1 MHAPVHRG
9 HRRFIG
15 ETQRHVLA
23 GEKPMDIESYGAHYE
38 TQTTINAPADLVFEY
53 LDDFEQL
60 GAHMTRSSWMMA
72 GSKMSYEFDD
82 GKGRRLGSQVRILG
96 SFLGLKLEIGE
107 QVIDRVPAHRK
118 TWQTVG
124 NPRMFI
130 LAQYRMGFSLQALPR
145 SCLVTAH
152 IDYSLPTK
160 GYRRLLGQ
168 LAGGVY
174 ARWCVRNV
182 LDQAAAHFGNATEVA
197 VRVQASKGS

>member
-1 MHAPVHRG
+1 
-9 HRRFIG
+9 
-15 ETQRHVLA
+15 L
-23 GEKPMDIESYGAHYE
+23 
-38 TQTTINAPADLVFEY
+38 
-53 LDDFEQL
+53 
-60 GAHMTRSSWMMA
+60 
-72 GSKMSYEFDD
+72 
-82 GKGRRLGSQVRILG
+82 
-96 SFLGLKLEIGE
+96 LGLKLEIDE
-107 QVIDRVPAHRK
+107 QVIERVPAHSK

-152 IDYSLPTK
+152 IDYSLPTR
-160 GYRRLLGQ
+160 GYRRLLGR

-197 VRVQASKGS
+197 VRVHASNGS

>member
-1 MHAPVHRG
+1 MDVKAHPVH
-9 HRRFIG
+9 
-15 ETQRHVLA
+15 
-23 GEKPMDIESYGAHYE
+23 YE
-38 TQTTINAPADLVFEY
+38 AQTTVNAPPDLVFEY

-60 GAHMTRSSWMMA
+60 GTHMTRSSWMMA
-72 GSKMSYEFDD
+72 GSKMNYEFDD
-82 GKGRRLGSQVRILG
+82 GRGRRLGSHVRLVG
-96 SFLGLKLEIGE
+96 SLLGLKLEIDE
-107 QVIDRVPAHRK
+107 QVIERVPAHSK

-145 SCLVTAH
+145 SCVVTAH
-152 IDYSLPTK
+152 IDYSLPTR
-160 GYRRLLGQ
+160 GYRRLLGR

-197 VRVQASKGS
+197 VRVHASNGS